1 MRADLQNWDAP
12 DGLFGWPG
20 GVKHRLLIAKGDE
33 LDVTIKSFGYE

>member
-20 GVKHRLLIAKGDE
+20 GVNI
-33 LDVTIKSFGYE
+33 VY

>member
-20 GVKHRLLIAKGDE
+20 GVNI
-33 LDVTIKSFGYE
+33 VYW